1 MTTIRLIA
9 DDLTGALDAAVQF
22 TGTVADFRVLLGQD
36 WPQRMPAPTISAAIS
51 TASRDLDATAAAT
64 RVAAASPF
72 LADADIPFLKIDSLM
87 RGHWAAD
94 LASLGARYPHHVMV
108 FAPAFPAQR
117 RIMRNGCQYAL
128 GPDGVMTPLS
138 TVPAD
143 ALAALGCRSRLV
155 PVDCRRID
163 TLGAEPGTVLICDAG
178 EQDDLDRLV
187 AATREIDAPI
197 LWCGSAGL
205 ARALAGGEPRSVRPP
220 AVPPLV
226 IVGSAHRVT
235 RGQIAALSP
244 EAARRIMLGADAG
257 GAVAEIGHGLAS
269 TPCLVTVDVPAGTSG
284 TVAASMI
291 AERLRA
297 TLPRLAP
304 PRSLVVIGGET
315 LDAVC
320 RAVGA
325 ETLDLDG
332 EFAPGAPCS
341 RLGGGVWD
349 GVRLLSRSGA
359 FGGPS
364 FLVDLLANT

>member
-22 TGTVADFRVLLGQD
+22 TGVVPGFRVMIGQD
-36 WPQRMPAPTISAAIS
+36 VRRLPAAPTISAGLS
-51 TASRDLDATAAAT
+51 TASRDLDAATAAA
-64 RVAAASPF
+64 RIAAAAPF
-72 LADADIPFLKIDSLM
+72 LDDADIPFLKIDSLL

-94 LASLGARYPHHVMV
+94 LASLGALHPRRVIV

-117 RIMRNGCQYAL
+117 RITRNGRQYVP
-128 GPDGVMTPLS
+128 GPDGVITALS

-143 ALAALGCRSRLV
+143 ALAAGDCRSRLV
-155 PVDCRRID
+155 PVGCRTID
-163 TLGAEPGTVLICDAG
+163 TFAAEPGTVLICDAG

-205 ARALAGGEPRSVRPP
+205 ARALAGGQPRSVRLP
-220 AVPPLV
+220 AAPPLV
-226 IVGSAHRVT
+226 IVGSAHHVT
-235 RGQIAALSP
+235 REQIAALSP
-244 EAARRIMLGADAG
+244 GAARRITLGADAA
-257 GAVAEIGHGLAS
+257 GAAAEIGRGLAP
-269 TPCLVTVDVPAGTSG
+269 TPGLLPVDIPAGTSG
-284 TVAASMI
+284 AAAASII
-291 AERLRA
+291 AARLRA

-320 RAVGA
+320 QAVGA
-325 ETLDLDG
+325 EALHLDG

-341 RLGGGVWD
+341 RLSGGLWD
-349 GVRLLSRSGA
+349 GVKLLSRSGA
-359 FGGPS
+359 FGRPS
-364 FLVDLLANT
+364 FLIDLLATI